1 MSRQTWIQSSMK
13 RTLAVL
19 LVLGMILALV
29 PVAAMATT
37 EEPDLTVT
45 FFGIGDYHG
54 FLTSMEVDSGQGAA
68 DPGAPRFVGFMD
80 ALSAEIE
87 DATGH
92 APIPLLSGDNYF
104 GQPAFNQF
112 LGEPGLA
119 VANRI
124 GVRYA
129 ALGNHEFSFSNR
141 PLTES
146 LGMADATARAAFLAE
161 AGIVNPLTE
170 ILPVGHPL
178 RATQPGIPFL
188 AADVFLTGTDD
199 RPDWVAPYAI
209 IDDFYDDYGVTIGI
223 IGLTGGHMPST
234 VGPADRQGLDFR
246 MPGNVGVG
254 YEWVEEMIT
263 ELREEYGV
271 AAVIALTHES
281 GAPSNVIVQ
290 DLLNRGNA
298 YFDGWFAAHGHAYT
312 QNTLV
317 YPVGATGDDIERST
331 EVVYTG
337 HHGRGF
343 GQIQLH
349 FNEDGELE
357 GTSRAIVGATNG
369 NLVRAADPDPE
380 VFQWVF
386 GEGATWERGTRA
398 AGAFTPGPVN
408 LESSPPSGLD
418 IAVDFTAVGDDP
430 ARWGWQQAAEGNVI
444 GERGTWSRNQHTRNQ
459 YMVYLLHDYILRTT
473 GEDLEEADAAGL
485 IVMNNQ
491 SAWRGQDASRL
502 QWGPEDTISSL
513 DIINILPFENTL
525 PLFEMR
531 GRDVINLL
539 NTPGHNVQPPGGDA
553 NAEVIDGVPNWGTMQ
568 GQTIA
573 GAFLQDDVWYL
584 SATLEPISNDG
595 IYLFGA
601 SNHMFGGVVG
611 GTYVDGLGYVTGPAM
626 TGGQRMPLPG
636 NTFGNAWDM
645 EIINFEDGQTAL
657 NQDRYDLGPR
667 FAMRDPDT
675 GRHVTIQEAMALQA
689 AYRVEQLDDDDD
701 ITSLIEVSA
710 TDDGTAAMEV
720 WGFEARPD
728 TPGNQSGWGAPAL
741 LEEHDG
747 PRGTWSGVQT
757 ERDYV
762 LNGAIVRVTATANDD
777 NDDDFVGWFDGN
789 DLVSEDLVYIF
800 AADGDVALEARWHE
814 EEQEPQFHK
823 WFMQGNDRGEHGE
836 FDPSGTITRGE
847 VAAILIR
854 IFAPESDLEA
864 PPETPFTDIADL
876 WEESYVA
883 WAYYNDFIQGH
894 IDEDGD
900 RVFRPRDPVSR
911 EELAAMVARAA
922 DLTLTDAP
930 AANFPDASQA
940 TCWAH
945 PYINAVASVE
955 WMRGD
960 GEGNLRPTD
969 SLQRAEVAAV
979 VARALDRDATIDGER
994 RLDLTEVEDDL
1005 RIFPDVAEGQWYFY
1019 VVIEVS
1025 HSHYFIEARVNVGT
1039 EADPEYVYVARWIS
1053 VTWPAEEQ
1061 PPTNGNGGTPT
1072 E

>member
-1 MSRQTWIQSSMK
+1 MSKQTVFQGSIK
-13 RTLAVL
+13 RTLAML
-19 LVLGMILALV
+19 LVLGMILTLV
-29 PVAAMATT
+29 PIAATATT
-37 EEPDLTVT
+37 TEPDLTVT

-92 APIPLLSGDNYF
+92 APISLLSGDNYF

-146 LGMADATARAAFLAE
+146 LGIADATERAAFLAE

-170 ILPVGHPL
+170 VLPAGHPL
-178 RATQPGIPFL
+178 RATQAGIPFL
-188 AADVFLTGTDD
+188 AADVFLTGTND

-209 IDDFYDDYGVTIGI
+209 IDDFYEDYGVTIGI

-317 YPVGATGDDIERST
+317 YPVGATGDDVERST

-357 GTSRAIVGATNG
+357 GTSRAIIGATNG
-369 NLVRAADPDPE
+369 NLVRATDPDPE

-398 AGAFTPGPVN
+398 AGVFTPGPAN
-408 LESSPPSGLD
+408 LEASPPSGLD
-418 IAVDFTAVGDDP
+418 IAVDFTAVGDNP

-531 GRDVINLL
+531 GRDVINVL
-539 NTPGHNVQPPGGDA
+539 NMPGHNVQAPGGDG
-553 NAEVIDGVPNWGTMQ
+553 NSEVVDGVPNWGTMQ

-584 SATLEPISNDG
+584 SATLEPISDDG

-611 GTYVDGLGYVTGPAM
+611 GTYVDDLGYVTGPPTA
-626 TGGQRMPLPG
+626 GGQRMPLPG

-645 EIINFEDGQTAL
+645 EIINFTDGQRPYNA
-657 NQDRYDLGPR
+657 DRYDIGPR

-675 GRHVTIQEAMALQA
+675 DRHVTIQEAMASQA
-689 AYRVEQLDDDDD
+689 AYRVEQMENDED
-701 ITSLIEVSA
+701 IVSLIEVSA

-720 WGFEARPD
+720 WGFEARLD
-728 TPGNQSGWGAPAL
+728 TDGDPMPGNQSGWGAPAL

-747 PRGTWSGVQT
+747 LRGTWSGVQT
-757 ERDYV
+757 ELDYV
-762 LNGAIVRVTATANDD
+762 LNGAVVRVTATANEDT
-777 NDDDFVGWFDGN
+777 DDDFVGWFDGN
-789 DLVSEDLVYIF
+789 TLVSAEPVYIF
-800 AADGDVALEARWHE
+800 AADGDIALEARWHE
-814 EEQEPQFHK
+814 DPLLHT
-823 WFMQGNDRGEHGE
+823 WFMQGDDEGNFVPQGV
-836 FDPSGTITRGE
+836 ITRGE
-847 VAAILIR
+847 VATILVR
-854 IFAPESDLEA
+854 IFAPESDLET
-864 PPETPFTDIADL
+864 PPETPFTDIEGL
-876 WEESYVA
+876 WDENYIA
-883 WAYYNDFIQGH
+883 WAYYHDFIQGH
-894 IDEDGD
+894 DDEDGN
-900 RVFRPRDPVSR
+900 RVFRPRAPVTR
-911 EELAAMVARAA
+911 EELTAMVVRAA
-922 DLTLTDAP
+922 ELETTP
-930 AANFPDASQA
+930 ASTVNFPDAGQI
-940 TCWAH
+940 TNWAR
-945 PYINAVASVE
+945 PYVNAAVGAN

-969 SLQRAEVAAV
+969 NLQRAEAAAV
-979 VARALDRDATIDGER
+979 VARALDRY
-994 RLDLTEVEDDL
+994 DLVNSDSLADVEDDL
-1005 RIFPDVAEGQWYFY
+1005 RIFPDVREATETAEAAWYY
-1019 VVIEVS
+1019 YLVIDVS
-1025 HSHYFIEARVNVGT
+1025 HSHYFLMVTVENEDGEEVEMKLWT
-1039 EADPEYVYVARWIS
+1039 E
-1053 VTWPAEEQ
+1053 VTWPREHL
-1061 PPTNGNGGTPT
+1061 TR
-1072 E
+1072 